1 MDISDIQV
9 FHDYK
14 PLFDED
20 PIEELEKILEQAS
33 YLNPTEKDMVR
44 KAYTVARDAHAWV
57 DRLSGEP
64 YIIHPIRVLEFL
76 MMIQPDA
83 ASMQAALLHDV
94 IEDTDTT
101 KEEIEL
107 LFGEEVAELCEWLV
121 KVSKVRFSGEE
132 RQLETLKKTFLAMG
146 KDLRVI
152 FIKLAD
158 RIHNI
163 QTLHY
168 HPKKEKAKRIA
179 NETLK
184 VFVPIAKRL
193 WLYVYQWY
201 LENGAFKN
209 RDPKE
214 YKRIYD
220 YVVKKYGDVD
230 KYKNSGIDRLKYLS
244 EEADIPYLDVKG
256 RLKSPYRIHKK
267 LQKYQT
273 KDISKVMD
281 ILAFRVLTKDVEDCY
296 NMLGLIHKHYTPI
309 FAKMKDYI
317 ALPKPNGY
325 RSLHTTILG
334 MYEFPVE
341 IQVRTEEMEQVAEY
355 GVAAHFA
362 YAEAGNATSVSDKQ
376 ADWIQRLQGI
386 VQKFQD
392 VEDKEWFKQH
402 LNVEILEKNIFVY
415 TPKGDIIE
423 LPQHSTVLDFA
434 FRVHTDIGLKFKSA
448 FINGRIVPI
457 DYTIQTGDIV
467 DIKTFKTKITATRSR
482 EKYLHTPTAKTKL
495 TRHIRQ
501 AEKETMMQQVLDSIS
516 ERLHAFGLPALW
528 SKEDLLRPKFTEE
541 ERERTL
547 RQVFDKQITPTKLL
561 KMAYK
566 DDISAKELEEKEQ
579 TKMKKSLKA
588 VKERIPTPGKWPV
601 IIDIDKELDT
611 VLCPECKPSARK
623 KSKIIAKSDKQM
635 MKIHCVD
642 CVALQTVKSDKL
654 YEAHWRGRETT
665 SYTLRFA
672 MKVKDQ
678 QGNMIRLLEIFAQ
691 YGLSLNNIHTNPSA
705 ETWRSKVKFDVKVN
719 NISRV
724 DYLIKELN
732 AKKWMMKELEK
743 EIV

>member
-1 MDISDIQV
+1 MDISDIQK
-9 FHDYK
+9 FHSYK
-14 PLFDED
+14 PLLDED
-20 PIEELEKILEQAS
+20 PINELEKILKKAK
-33 YLNPTEKDMVR
+33 YLKKKEKDRVR

-57 DRLSGEP
+57 ERLSGEP
-64 YIIHPIRVLEFL
+64 YIIHPVRVLEFL
-76 MMIQPDA
+76 MMIKPDA

-94 IEDTDTT
+94 IEDTDIT

-107 LFGEEVAELCEWLV
+107 EFWEEVAELCEWLV

-168 HPKKEKAKRIA
+168 HPKKEKANRIA

-193 WLYVYQWY
+193 GLYVYQWY

-267 LQKYQT
+267 LQKYKT

-281 ILAFRVLTKDVEDCY
+281 ILAFRVLTKDLEDCY

-317 ALPKPNGY
+317 ALPKPNWY

-423 LPQHSTVLDFA
+423 LPQNSTVLDFA
-434 FRVHTDIGLKFKSA
+434 FRVHTDIWLKFKSA

-457 DYTIQTGDIV
+457 DYTIKTGDIV
-467 DIKTFKTKITATRSR
+467 DIKTFKNKITASRSW

-495 TRHIRQ
+495 TRHVRQ
-501 AEKETMMQQVLDSIS
+501 AEKESVMQQVLDSIS
-516 ERLHAFGLPALW
+516 ERLHAFNLPTLW
-528 SKEDLLRPKFTEE
+528 SKEDLLRPSFSDED
-541 ERERTL
+541 RERTL
-547 RQVFDKQITPTKLL
+547 RQVYDKQITPTKLL

-566 DDISAKELEEKEQ
+566 DEIWARELEEKEQ
-579 TKMKKSLKA
+579 VKIKKSLKS
-588 VKERIPTPGKWPV
+588 VKDKLPNTKWAV

-611 VLCPECKPSARK
+611 IMCQECKPSKRK
-623 KSKIIAKSDKQM
+623 KVKIIAKSDKQI
-635 MKIHCVD
+635 MKIHCVG
-642 CVALQTVKSDKL
+642 CVALKTVKSDKL
-654 YEAHWRGRETT
+654 YEAHWRWDSAA
-665 SYTLRFA
+665 SYILRFD
-672 MKVKDQ
+672 MKVRDE

-705 ETWRSKVKFDVKVN
+705 EEWRSVVKFDVKVN

-732 AKKWMMKELEK
+732 AKKWMVKELEK
-743 EIV
+743 EII

>member
-1 MDISDIQV
+1 MDISDIQS
-9 FHDYK
+9 FHNYT
-14 PLFDED
+14 PLYNLD
-20 PIEELEKILEQAS
+20 PSDVLEGILDTATHLTETDKEL
-33 YLNPTEKDMVR
+33 VR
-44 KAYTVARDAHAWV
+44 KAYIVARDAHAGV
-57 DRLSGEP
+57 ERLSWEP
-64 YIIHPIRVLEFL
+64 YIIHPVRVLEFL
-76 MMIQPDA
+76 MLIQPDV

-94 IEDTDTT
+94 IEDTPMTREDV
-101 KEEIEL
+101 EN
-107 LFGEEVAELCEWLV
+107 LFGPEVAELCEWLV
-121 KVSKVRFSGEE
+121 KVSKVRFGWEE
-132 RQLETLKKTFLAMG
+132 RQLETLKKTFLAMA

-168 HPKKEKAKRIA
+168 HPKREKAKRIA
-179 NETLK
+179 EETLK

-193 WLYVYQWY
+193 GLYVYQWY

-214 YKRIYD
+214 YKRIYE

-230 KYKNSGIDRLKYLS
+230 QYKNNGIDRLKYLS
-244 EEADIPYLDVKG
+244 EEAGIPYLDVKG

-281 ILAFRVLTKDVEDCY
+281 ILAFRVLTDDVGDCY

-341 IQVRTEEMEQVAEY
+341 IQVRTHDMEQIAEY

-362 YAEAGNATSVSDKQ
+362 YAEAGKTTAISDKQ
-376 ADWIQRLQGI
+376 ADWIHRLQGI
-386 VQKFQD
+386 VQEFQT

-423 LPQHSTVLDFA
+423 LPEYSTILDFA
-434 FRVHTDIGLKFKSA
+434 FRVHTDIWLRFKNA

-457 DYTIQTGDIV
+457 DYTLQTGDIV
-467 DIKTFKTKITATRSR
+467 DIKTFKTKITATKSR
-482 EKYLHTPTAKTKL
+482 EKYLHTPSAKTKL

-501 AEKETMMQQVLDSIS
+501 TEKEAMLVQVTSSIS
-516 ERLHAFGLPALW
+516 ERLQTFDLPALW
-528 SKEDLLRPKFTEE
+528 SKDDKLSKHFNPTEWE
-541 ERERTL
+541 STL
-547 RQVFDKQITPTKLL
+547 RQVYDKQISPTKLL
-561 KMAYK
+561 RMVYK
-566 DDISAKELEEKEQ
+566 DQIDERELEEKE
-579 TKMKKSLKA
+579 KLKLKKSLQSIKKSVPISA
-588 VKERIPTPGKWPV
+588 TPV
-601 IIDIDKELDT
+601 IIDLDKELDV
-611 VLCPECKPSARK
+611 VLCPECKPSSRK

-635 MKIHCVD
+635 MKVHCVD
-642 CVALQTVKSDKL
+642 CVALDTVKADKL
-654 YEAHWRGRETT
+654 YEAHWRSKTPTE
-665 SYTLRFA
+665 YIVWLD
-672 MKVKDQ
+672 MKVKNEH
-678 QGNMIRLLEIFAQ
+678 GNLLKLLEVFEFFQ
-691 YGLSLNNIHTNPSA
+691 LSVNNVSTGESKENGRRRVQLDIQIPNI
-705 ETWRSKVKFDVKVN
+705 SKVDF
-719 NISRV
+719 
-724 DYLIKELN
+724 L
-732 AKKWMMKELEK
+732 MKELASK
-743 EIV
+743 ESFIKSVKKRIY